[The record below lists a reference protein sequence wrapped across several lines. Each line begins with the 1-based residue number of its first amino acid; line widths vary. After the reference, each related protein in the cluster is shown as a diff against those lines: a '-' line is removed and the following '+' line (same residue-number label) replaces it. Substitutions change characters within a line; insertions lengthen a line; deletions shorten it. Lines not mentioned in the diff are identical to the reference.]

1 MTTHTL
7 NPTDS
12 LQSLDLHDG
21 DALTAAMHAGQLILS
36 VHSAREIAELEESL
50 DASRAKSPIP
60 LEPDFFDRMREK
72 ARHAA
77 KS

>member
-12 LQSLDLHDG
+12 LECLDLHDG
-21 DALTAAMHAGQLILS
+21 DALTAAVHAGQLILS
-36 VHSAREIAELEESL
+36 VHLAHEIAEREASL
-50 DASRAKSPIP
+50 DTSRADMPIP

-72 ARHAA
+72 ARQAA